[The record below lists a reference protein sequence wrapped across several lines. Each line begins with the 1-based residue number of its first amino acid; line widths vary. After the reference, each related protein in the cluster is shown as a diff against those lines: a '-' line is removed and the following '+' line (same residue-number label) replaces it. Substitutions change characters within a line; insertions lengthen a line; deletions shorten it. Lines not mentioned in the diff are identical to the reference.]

1 MKISRII
8 KGLIV
13 IFIIQSC
20 ASSVN
25 ITQLTDEGEKAY
37 QAGNYETALTNW
49 EKIIENKGKKT
60 KGEVYVGAGKS
71 ALALNQ
77 TEKATAYLE
86 TARQNQYSSPE
97 LYEYLAKVYN
107 SIDNL
112 SKEITALET
121 YCEKYPQGNHINEIH
136 GRLLETYVESENWD
150 LALKLWPKMEANTQ
164 SDAHLLG
171 QYLIVNKNLENTE
184 ECDKLAKQITGLDAS
199 NVTAMA
205 YYAEKYYWLAE
216 NLYVKEMTAY
226 KNKRTNSQYKK
237 LLKALD
243 EVWPTFRKSRD
254 YYLKLYKIDPKPEY
268 ANYLGN
274 IYTRFDDKEKADYY
288 YKRAK

>member
-1 MKISRII
+1 MRISRII
-8 KGLIV
+8 KVLII

-20 ASSVN
+20 TSSVN

-37 QAGNYETALTNW
+37 QAGNYEAALTSW

-60 KGEVYVGAGKS
+60 KGEIYVSAGKS

-77 TEKATAYLE
+77 AEKARTYLE

-97 LYEYLAKVYN
+97 LYEYLAKVYK

-121 YCEKYPQGNHINEIH
+121 YSEKYPQGNHINEIH

-150 LALKLWPKMEANTQ
+150 LALKLWPKMEANSQ
-164 SDAHLLG
+164 SDAHLLA

-184 ECDKLAKQITGLDAS
+184 VCDKLAKQITSLDAS
-199 NVTAMA
+199 NVIAME
-205 YYAEKYYWLAE
+205 YYAEKFFWLAE

-226 KNKRTNSQYKK
+226 KNKRTTSQYKK

-254 YYLKLYKIDPKPEY
+254 YFLKLYKIDPKPEY